1 MDFEQAGSMLSDTI
15 KKLGV
20 LTQTERGR
28 NYLFYTVMLIFLII
42 MIFFVRALF

>member
-1 MDFEQAGSMLSDTI
+1 MLSGTI

-28 NYLFYTVMLIFLII
+28 NYLFYTVMLL
-42 MIFFVRALF
+42 FFVVLVFFIRALF